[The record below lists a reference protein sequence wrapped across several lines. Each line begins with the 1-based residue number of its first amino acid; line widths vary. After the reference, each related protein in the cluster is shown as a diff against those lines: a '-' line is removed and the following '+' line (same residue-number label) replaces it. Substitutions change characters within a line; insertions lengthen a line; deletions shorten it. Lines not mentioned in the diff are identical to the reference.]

1 MTKEELIELA
11 IKVRAGKATPEE
23 VKAFFEQFK
32 EKVADLNQY
41 LKSVTSGNPMQ
52 S

>member
-11 IKVRAGKATPEE
+11 IKVRAGKASPEE
-23 VKAFFEQFK
+23 IKMFFEQFK

-41 LKSVTSGNPMQ
+41 LKSITSGNPIQ
-52 S
+52 V